1 MNKADF
7 FQTDGVL
14 VQNDRYILRALSEA
28 DKDNYLKLYRE
39 NSIVAKASSKMS
51 DVDYES
57 FPDFVWEKMSED
69 DAIYVSVFRKKDEIY
84 VGNITLQHL
93 ASETPEIGMDVLQEY
108 HRQGIAFESI
118 PLFAKRVMEIMP
130 FEYFIVRIY
139 SKNEPSRKLYEKL
152 GATVIG
158 EEPSEFAVALAQMKE
173 KHKEDYEG
181 FLFRNPEAEIIANE
195 KCIVQYKYL
204 PK

>member
-14 VQNDRYILRALSEA
+14 VQNNSYILRALSEA

-57 FPDFVWEKMSED
+57 FADFVWEKMSED
-69 DAIYVSVFRKKDEIY
+69 DAIYVSVFRKKDDLY

-93 ASETPEIGMDVLQEY
+93 DSDTPEIGMDVLQEY

-130 FEYFIVRIY
+130 FEYFMVRIY
-139 SKNEPSRKLYEKL
+139 SNNEPSRMLYEKL

-181 FLFRNPEAEIIANE
+181 FLSRNPEAEMIANE

>member
-7 FQTDGVL
+7 FQTDGVF
-14 VQNDRYILRALSEA
+14 VQNDRYILMALTETE
-28 DKDNYLKLYRE
+28 KDNYLKLYRE
-39 NSIVAKASSKMS
+39 NSIVAEASSKMS

-57 FPDFVWEKMSED
+57 FADFVWEKMSED
-69 DAIYVSVFRKKDEIY
+69 DAIYVSVFRKKDDIY

-93 ASETPEIGMDVLQEY
+93 SSDTPEIGMDVLQEY
-108 HRQGIAFESI
+108 HRQGIAFDSI

-130 FEYFIVRIY
+130 VEYFLVRIY
-139 SKNEPSRKLYEKL
+139 SDNEPSRYLYEKL

-158 EEPSEFAVALAQMKE
+158 KEPSEFAEALAKMKE
-173 KHKEDYEG
+173 KYKEEFDG
-181 FLFRNPEAEIIANE
+181 FLARNPEAETIANE
-195 KCIVQYKYL
+195 NYIVQYRYL

>member
-7 FQTDGVL
+7 FQTDGVF
-14 VQNDRYILRALSEA
+14 VQDDRYILKALSEA

-51 DVDYES
+51 DVDYEA
-57 FPDFVWEKMSED
+57 FADFVWEKMSED
-69 DAIYVSVFRKKDEIY
+69 DAIYVSVFRKKDDLY

-93 ASETPEIGMDVLQEY
+93 DSDAPEIGMDVLQEY

-118 PLFAKRVMEIMP
+118 PLFAKRVMEIIP
-130 FEYFIVRIY
+130 VEHFLVRIY
-139 SKNEPSRKLYEKL
+139 SDNEPSRKLYEKL
-152 GATVIG
+152 GATMIG

-173 KHKEDYEG
+173 KNKDDYEG
-181 FLFRNPEAEIIANE
+181 FLSRNPEAEMIANE

>member
-7 FQTDGVL
+7 FQLDGVF
-14 VQNDRYILRALSEA
+14 VQDDKYILRAITEA

-39 NSIVAKASSKMS
+39 NSIVAKASSKMN

-57 FPDFVWEKMSED
+57 FTDFVWEKMSED
-69 DAIYVSVFRKKDEIY
+69 DAIYVFVFRKKDEIY

-93 ASETPEIGMDVLQEY
+93 SSDTPEIGMDVLQEY
-108 HRQGIAFESI
+108 HRQGIALDSI
-118 PLFAKRVMEIMP
+118 PLFTKRVMEIMSV
-130 FEYFIVRIY
+130 EYFLVRIY
-139 SKNEPSRKLYEKL
+139 SDNEPSRKLYEKL

-173 KHKEDYEG
+173 KHREDYEG
-181 FLFRNPEAEIIANE
+181 FLSRNPEAEMIANE